1 MSGFP
6 GGLATMSGSLSGTK
20 FVKEDGATEIGTLDL
35 TGMTALGDSKLSET
49 TGYGDLFIPS
59 TLKSLGASTFWDSS
73 VTNVTVAEGGLET
86 SVGARTFTS
95 KNLAKIKFFGQPPAT
110 MNENFLAKS
119 SSDGKTTLMT
129 DRQVTLYVPRKYA
142 DAWTPLADNETIPG
156 TITKGSTQKIRFWG
170 SGLLLMLR

>member
-35 TGMTALGDSKLSET
+35 TGMTALGDSKLSGT

-142 DAWTPLADNETIPG
+142 DAWTPLADNETISG